1 MGMKLPSEAT
11 LAEQMC
17 ISCPSV
23 REGLSALAAVGLIE
37 SKPGSGNYVRKGT
50 SPVDTI
56 GREAVLML
64 EKELSCVENME
75 YILGSE
81 NESV

>member
-1 MGMKLPSEAT
+1 MKLPSEVT
-11 LAEQMC
+11 LAKQMR

-23 REGLSALAAVGLIE
+23 REGLSALAAVWLIE

-50 SPVDTI
+50 SPIDTI

-64 EKELSCVENME
+64 ENESSCVEIME
-75 YILGSE
+75 YILGAE
-81 NESV
+81 NESA

>member
-1 MGMKLPSEAT
+1 VGTKLSSEAT
-11 LAEQMC
+11 LAEQMR

-23 REGLSALAAVGLIE
+23 REGLIALAAVGLIE

-50 SPVDTI
+50 PPVDTI

-64 EKELSCVENME
+64 ETNQTVLRSWNTYWGRK
-75 YILGSE
+75 
-81 NESV
+81 